1 MMGFEKPARGR
12 IDTRPRVATVGPYN
26 AVPMDPTL
34 AELLQILDLEQIE
47 QNQFRAHHP
56 PGTQGR
62 VFGGQIMAQ
71 ALMAAGRTVP
81 VTAHAH
87 SLHGYFLRP
96 GDPRVPVLMSVDRIR
111 DGRSFVT
118 RRVVAIQ
125 RGAAIFEMSTSFQA
139 SEAGL
144 DHQARRVTRIPPAKV
159 PPALART
166 AFIALLEDWKTHQRN
181 EPMPPY
187 KRVWFRA
194 NGEVADDPLLH
205 ACLLTYQSDSDL
217 MSTSR
222 LPHRP
227 IDRAR
232 LQRASL
238 DHALWFHRP
247 VRVDQWLL
255 YDLDSPSASAARGYS
270 RGEIYQSDG
279 TLVAS
284 AMQECLMRNR

>member
-1 MMGFEKPARGR
+1 
-12 IDTRPRVATVGPYN
+12 
-26 AVPMDPTL
+26 MDPTL
-34 AELLQILDLEQIE
+34 PDLLAILDLEAIE
-47 QNQFRAHHP
+47 LNQFRAHHP
-56 PGTQGR
+56 AGTKGR

-81 VTAHAH
+81 DTLHAH

-96 GDPRVPVLMSVDRIR
+96 GDPDVPVLMSVDRIR
-111 DGRSFVT
+111 DGKSFST

-125 RGAAIFEMSTSFQA
+125 RGQAIFEMSTSFQTP
-139 SEAGL
+139 EEGL
-144 DHQARRVTRIPPAKV
+144 SHQARTVVREPPAKI
-159 PPALART
+159 PPVLQRT
-166 AFIALLEDWKTHQRN
+166 AFIAMMEDWKSYLQDTAR
-181 EPMPPY
+181 PPF

-194 NGEVADDPLLH
+194 NGEVGDDPLLH

-247 VRVDQWLL
+247 IRVDEWLL
-255 YDLDSPSASAARGYS
+255 YDLDSPSASQARGYS
-270 RGEIYQSDG
+270 RGEIYQTDG
-279 TLVAS
+279 TLIAS
-284 AMQECLMRNR
+284 AMQECLMRKH

>member
-1 MMGFEKPARGR
+1 
-12 IDTRPRVATVGPYN
+12 
-26 AVPMDPTL
+26 MDPTL
-34 AELLQILDLEQIE
+34 PELLAILDLESIE
-47 QNQFRAHHP
+47 LNQFRAHHP
-56 PGTQGR
+56 PGTSGR

-81 VTAHAH
+81 DTLRVH

-96 GDPRVPVLMSVDRIR
+96 GDPDVPVLMSVDRIR
-111 DGRSFVT
+111 DGRSFAT

-125 RGAAIFEMSTSFQA
+125 RGDAIFEMSASFQIQEEGFA
-139 SEAGL
+139 
-144 DHQARRVTRIPPAKV
+144 HQARTVVREPPAKV
-159 PPALART
+159 PPALQRT
-166 AFIALLEDWKTHQRN
+166 AFVAMMEEWKTYLQ
-181 EPMPPY
+181 ETPMPPF
-187 KRVWFRA
+187 KRVWFRT
-194 NGEVADDPLLH
+194 NGEVGDDPLLH

-227 IDRAR
+227 VDRAR

-247 VRVDQWLL
+247 VRVDEWLL
-255 YDLDSPSASAARGYS
+255 YDLDSPSASQARGFS
-270 RGEIYQSDG
+270 RGEIYRPDG

-284 AMQECLMRNR
+284 AMQECLMRRH